1 MKKSKFGWKNFILTW
16 KFFWIFFVVVA
27 LDLCQTLDLGYN
39 VIEQTGK
46 FCPGRGKKNVFT
58 KGFYFLIQIS
68 IVYVIIKDFKFQ
80 FSNDLLARVITINFN
95 IFDQETTVIFVPSIL
110 TLFYRFLTESS
121 LIQEI
126 SDTTYYFEED
136 RIICLENFQLHF
148 ESKEQFILGLIFI

>member
-46 FCPGRGKKNVFT
+46 FCPGRGKKNDPMFLPR
-58 KGFYFLIQIS
+58 GFYFLIPIS
-68 IVYVIIKDFKFQ
+68 IVYVIKDFKFQ

-110 TLFYRFLTESS
+110 TLFYTVLLTESS

-126 SDTTYYFEED
+126 SDTLL
-136 RIICLENFQLHF
+136 IILKKTGSFV
-148 ESKEQFILGLIFI
+148 